1 MYPEPVSL
9 RFAQTTTRFGTG
21 NPPHMSHDLRHR
33 LRESYDRK
41 ADERDSRTAPG
52 YELQERDAF
61 LSLLQTEQKH
71 SVLELGAATGAD
83 GKFFQQHGLDT
94 VCIDLSSEM
103 VRRCRSKG
111 LRAHVMDLADLRF
124 PPDSFDA
131 VYAMNSLVHLPRT
144 ELPDVLR
151 EVGRV
156 VKPRG
161 LVYVGIY
168 GGYDYEGTGDWD
180 PYEPKRFFSFHT
192 DEHLQ
197 RLLEKDFHVH
207 SFRRIPHGWAGLH
220 FQSVVL
226 RKTV

>member
-1 MYPEPVSL
+1 VYPEPVSL

-151 EVGRV
+151 EVSRV

-161 LVYVGIY
+161 LFYVGMY
-168 GGYDYEGTGDWD
+168 GGYAYEGTGDWD

-197 RLLEKDFHVH
+197 RLLEQDFHVH